1 MLLGGK
7 GRTKHTTGSCSA
19 VRTWVDVRADPG
31 SSSWLEVLVL
41 SSQQEKHPLSRL
53 ASAPP
58 FAWLGKHMCQAKV
71 FGNQTNAWLIYC
83 CINRDQ
89 VLGVSEHSLESVI
102 AFASL
107 SFSSHPGVFSPALPE
122 VTQWE
127 RPVGSQ

>member
-1 MLLGGK
+1 
-7 GRTKHTTGSCSA
+7 
-19 VRTWVDVRADPG
+19 
-31 SSSWLEVLVL
+31 
-41 SSQQEKHPLSRL
+41 
-53 ASAPP
+53 
-58 FAWLGKHMCQAKV
+58 MCQAKV